1 MWHAAPVTAE
11 PEPPAEPHVGV
22 RTDPGTERM
31 RALIDEACRKSALI
45 WLRTPGAA
53 HARAAWHAYVD
64 GAIHLVG
71 GGIEQELPPL
81 ADGAEVEVT
90 VRSKDTWGRILRLTA
105 RATRIQPGTE
115 AWDAVVPELHAKR
128 LNPPDGEQ
136 QPARWAR
143 ESAVFRLD
151 PVGRPHEH
159 PGHVSH
165 SSHAAE
171 PVATPATTRGRLP
184 LVLGRRARR
193 RR

>member
-1 MWHAAPVTAE
+1 MWHAAPVSAE
-11 PEPPAEPHVGV
+11 RGLPA
-22 RTDPGTERM
+22 DPGAGGRPDPDTERM
-31 RALIDEACRKSALI
+31 RALIDEACRKSALV
-45 WLRTPGAA
+45 WLRNPEDT
-53 HARAAWHAYVD
+53 HARAAWHVYVD
-64 GAIHLVG
+64 GAVHLVG
-71 GGIEQELPPL
+71 GGIEQELPAL

-105 RATRIQPGTE
+105 RATRIHPGSD
-115 AWDAVVPELHAKR
+115 AWKAAVPELHAKR

-136 QPARWAR
+136 QPTRWAR

-159 PGHVSH
+159 PGHLSH
-165 SSHAAE
+165 ASHAAE
-171 PVATPATTRGRLP
+171 PVPTPATTRGRLP